1 VTINQSNTTAP
12 PSERILQNLK
22 QLSTSVSSIKDIFSK
37 IGTQQ
42 QTASTLLS
50 EDGPIPSPQET
61 LNTNR
66 PTRQPGAPELPNA
79 YEEPSPNIFFT
90 SNRPNEIAPLPEDP
104 TDPEEANREKARAYG
119 SGKRELVLTL
129 SPSLHQSFYIGARD
143 PPTNQEN
150 ARAGLPQEAIKGKA
164 TAEAEAEADHYKDY
178 QDRLDGALPTATW
191 DDTLAEDIK
200 DKDSQDPQDGAEE
213 HELIPPLL
221 TPPRTLTA
229 GPAGVFHNAA
239 GDAHFI
245 PDPG

>member
-1 VTINQSNTTAP
+1 VTINQSNTTAQ

-50 EDGPIPSPQET
+50 EDGPFLSPQET

-104 TDPEEANREKARAYG
+104 TDPEEANREKTRAYG

-150 ARAGLPQEAIKGKA
+150 ARAGPPQEAIKENPQPNPKP
-164 TAEAEAEADHYKDY
+164 KPN
-178 QDRLDGALPTATW
+178 PTTIKITKTDW
-191 DDTLAEDIK
+191 MVPSLQRPGIHSLKTSKTKTLKIPK
-200 DKDSQDPQDGAEE
+200 T
-213 HELIPPLL
+213 ELKN
-221 TPPRTLTA
+221 T
-229 GPAGVFHNAA
+229 N
-239 GDAHFI
+239 
-245 PDPG
+245 

>member
-1 VTINQSNTTAP
+1 VTINRSNSTAP
-12 PSERILQNLK
+12 PPEQILQNLK
-22 QLSTSVSSIKDIFSK
+22 QLLKSVSSLKDIFSK

-79 YEEPSPNIFFT
+79 YEET
-90 SNRPNEIAPLPEDP
+90 SPEDP
-104 TDPEEANREKARAYG
+104 TEEANREKARAYG
-119 SGKRELVLTL
+119 CGKRELVLTL

-191 DDTLAEDIK
+191 DDTLAEDIEDIK